1 MAEYFDAAVERA
13 DLGLSQHQD
22 SIQLLFSKSKILL
35 HQIALQYISQ
45 LKVDTSIS
53 KKVPKLSSYL
63 DSALRTYEEAE
74 KKADELKKYE
84 LFNADQLE
92 ILQVLDDLLDIVDN
106 FGKDIAEGED
116 DDDEVEDDEIELEES
131 HPLYAIRESDEYNQ
145 WWRDHI
151 ILFLDNVDKHG
162 KEIKVDFKEKAKS
175 QEEEHPLLPLRREI
189 CKRIGQSYL
198 QEAEVPSSVF
208 TTLAYDDGFKNEKE
222 INGLSLKESQ
232 KIAQKLI
239 STALKYLQWAED
251 QEEPET
257 WVNVAEAMI
266 SLGNLYEVESEEQES
281 HYQEAE
287 KILNKANNVTNGKY
301 EDVLENLLG
310 D

>member
-1 MAEYFDAAVERA
+1 MC
-13 DLGLSQHQD
+13 
-22 SIQLLFSKSKILL
+22 
-35 HQIALQYISQ
+35 
-45 LKVDTSIS
+45 
-53 KKVPKLSSYL
+53 
-63 DSALRTYEEAE
+63 
-74 KKADELKKYE
+74 
-84 LFNADQLE
+84 
-92 ILQVLDDLLDIVDN
+92 
-106 FGKDIAEGED
+106 
-116 DDDEVEDDEIELEES
+116 
-131 HPLYAIRESDEYNQ
+131 IRD
-145 WWRDHI
+145 R
-151 ILFLDNVDKHG
+151 
-162 KEIKVDFKEKAKS
+162 
-175 QEEEHPLLPLRREI
+175 EHPLLPLRREI